1 MNTTGVTKSLKQMR
15 LDAQKAGLTTTI
27 KLAQSLGV
35 DRDKIAKWE
44 KDEDSIPL
52 GYYKKWQVACGVQ
65 QQIPAPALT
74 MTRIVRIRKT
84 ATD

>member
-1 MNTTGVTKSLKQMR
+1 MSTDDAAKSLKQMR
-15 LDAQKAGLTTTI
+15 LDAQKVGLTTTM

-35 DRDKIAKWE
+35 DRDMISKWE

-52 GYYKKWQVACGVQ
+52 GYYKKWKIACGLK
-65 QQIPAPALT
+65 PPPSELT
-74 MTRIVRIRKT
+74 LTRIVRIRKT